1 VVQRCVHLVTP
12 KLQAQSTVKLET
24 TVRVLKTVEKLCVL
38 CVFSVCSLC
47 VLCVF
52 SVGDLSVIWVDLS
65 VLCGR
70 LWESW
75 CHQLERK
82 GCTRV
87 DAQSAFFKSL
97 FCIDFCFVFSNHCFV
112 LIFVLFQNSY
122 TTVTCGSNSECWCL
136 EGRCRLRKKSHSLR
150 R

>member
-1 VVQRCVHLVTP
+1 MVQRCVHLVTP

-38 CVFSVCSLC
+38 CVFFVCSLC

-82 GCTRV
+82 GCARV

-97 FCIDFCFVFSNHCFV
+97 FCIDFCFVPKQLHYGDMRIEFRV
-112 LIFVLFQNSY
+112 LMPRGPLSPEKKVALF
-122 TTVTCGSNSECWCL
+122 EAL
-136 EGRCRLRKKSHSLR
+136 EGLEWRSPNA
-150 R
+150 